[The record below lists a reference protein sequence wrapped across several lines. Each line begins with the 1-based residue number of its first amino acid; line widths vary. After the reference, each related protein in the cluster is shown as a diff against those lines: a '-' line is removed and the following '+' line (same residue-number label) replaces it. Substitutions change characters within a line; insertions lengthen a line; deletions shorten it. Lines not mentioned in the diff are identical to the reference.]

1 MVTFHDTNTVLSGLG
16 ALAKMLSPEI
26 FVRADRSTIV
36 NLHHVYSLLPK
47 RRLCIFRSS
56 TGTEV
61 ETTLLA
67 PAFKRLQ
74 ELLE

>member
-1 MVTFHDTNTVLSGLG
+1 
-16 ALAKMLSPEI
+16 ALAKMLSPTI

-36 NLHHVYSLLPK
+36 NIHHICNLLPK
-47 RRLCIFRSS
+47 RRLCIFRSP
-56 TGTEV
+56 TGIEV

-74 ELLE
+74 EYLTKP